1 MGDSYVTLG
10 AMMTCT
16 FGMAPSSLVVLPA
29 RTKML
34 SNVPRANIMD
44 YAPMVNIMP
53 FGMCNTLSNPT
64 VASATAAAMGVLTPM
79 PCIPAI
85 TAPWMPGNPQCLIQ
99 GQPALTRNSQ
109 CICMWGGVIKFT
121 TDGQMPGVPPVITP
135 DVSVDVTITPPLT
148 PIQRQQMEP
157 WEQQQYD
164 RELATAKHAGANDL
178 AISADLDH
186 MAEKYEVSGDTAKAA
201 KAREASQAY
210 RESAAKKQSDAIARL
225 NNKYLPGNDKNV
237 NTATEQK
244 APSKQELQ
252 EIYKQ
257 STDDQSKQDR
267 EIEDLDKQLEKNSEE
282 FGKNDKKLKEANQKL
297 TEAATPYQEAHKE
310 RQAATEKREQADKE
324 LNAARQREEMANNG
338 GSEFAK
344 QYAKE
349 QRKQAEANARQ
360 AAKEEETA
368 KAKEAKAEKKLDT
381 ARKEQQAAADKWR
394 GSLDQY
400 NDLSKQKETAE
411 KKRDESTR
419 RAQAAQTA
427 LNAQEEMEKQDE
439 AVSKHRENVDATKEK
454 RLQMDDYSQQQK
466 KAQAEAD
473 AWEDLGVN
481 AYINSG
487 SNMGDKFFANA
498 DKYKE
503 QANQAGKKKEEA
515 RKEWEHSKENLK
527 QTYQDAYSE
536 DALFDAYTAKV
547 DYDKSMAE
555 LNKGTQ

>member
-1 MGDSYVTLG
+1 MRAVILVSESSIGLAHKISQAIDAVIYSQKELDGCTVIKSYARFIKENWSSLEQIVFIG
-10 AMMTCT
+10 AMGICVRSI
-16 FGMAPSSLVVLPA
+16 APCVKDKYKDPAVVCVDSTGKFVIPV
-29 RTKML
+29 L
-34 SNVPRANIMD
+34 SGHI
-44 YAPMVNIMP
+44 
-53 FGMCNTLSNPT
+53 G
-64 VASATAAAMGVLTPM
+64 
-79 PCIPAI
+79 
-85 TAPWMPGNPQCLIQ
+85 
-99 GQPALTRNSQ
+99 
-109 CICMWGGVIKFT
+109 
-121 TDGQMPGVPPVITP
+121 
-135 DVSVDVTITPPLT
+135 
-148 PIQRQQMEP
+148 
-157 WEQQQYD
+157 
-164 RELATAKHAGANDL
+164 GANDL

-427 LNAQEEMEKQDE
+427 LNAQEEMEKHDE

-473 AWEDLGVN
+473 AWENLGVN